1 MLPESVIVTEL
12 TITALPPAPLHAVEI
27 WSNPADFSKRCMAA
41 LGFAPPS
48 MGQSVA
54 NDTLTLMRVE
64 PSVWLAEGDCA
75 LLESVLLTD
84 GALTAIG
91 GGIVR
96 VRIAGPGWRS
106 LLMQGGFFNAEAAA
120 FAPGAC
126 VATVIDHI
134 AVRLFVE
141 SADSCLV
148 YVPASYAAA
157 LIHFW
162 EDVRPIAES

>member
-1 MLPESVIVTEL
+1 MTEL

-27 WSNPADFSKRCMAA
+27 WSNPLEFSERCMAA
-41 LGFAPPS
+41 LGFAPPG
-48 MGQSVA
+48 MGRSVA
-54 NDTLTLMRVE
+54 SHTLTLMRVE

-75 LLESVLLTD
+75 PLESILLDD
-84 GALTAIG
+84 GALTSIG

-106 LLMQGGFFNAEAAA
+106 LLMQGGFFNAESAA

-126 VATVIDHI
+126 AATVIDHV
-134 AVRLFVE
+134 AVRLLVE
-141 SADSCLV
+141 SEDSCLV

-157 LIHFW
+157 LIQFW
-162 EDVRPIAES
+162 EDVRPLAES